1 MSDNIVMPQMG
12 YDMKEGTLVRWLVK
26 EGSSLKRG
34 DPIAEI
40 ETDKAVV
47 EIESYF
53 TGFIGKILINEGES
67 AEVGSSIAVVVKDMN
82 ESVSDPSSGTNT
94 ISEESSSKI
103 NEKNTAK
110 NIPIDQPPVD
120 IPVVDQSP
128 SEKIKISP
136 VAEKLAI
143 EQGIDLNKI
152 NGTGPGGRITKAD
165 IEAQVSNN
173 KPTEQP
179 VAKTPPQTV
188 LPGENIPLSTT
199 RSAIARIT
207 AQSKNGIPHFYVSM
221 SIDMTDALVMR
232 QQYGKLNPNSGI
244 TVNSLVLMAV
254 KLALIDYPIFNSS
267 FREDHIEVKPDINL
281 GIAISVDDGL
291 IVPAITQAQDL
302 SIIEI
307 SSAARDL
314 AKRAKE
320 GKLRQE
326 EYSGTFSVSN
336 LGMFA
341 VDDFNAIILPPQVGV
356 LAVSSVIKRPVVI
369 DDKIVIREIMNV
381 QLSSDHRVID
391 GVDAAKFAKQI
402 KDYLEMPISLFVS

>member
-94 ISEESSSKI
+94 ISEESSSKV

-110 NIPIDQPPVD
+110 NIPVDQPPVD

-173 KPTEQP
+173 KRTEQP
-179 VAKTPPQTV
+179 VANTPPQTV

-341 VDDFNAIILPPQVGV
+341 VDDFNAIILPPQVGI
-356 LAVSSVIKRPVVI
+356 LAVSSVIKRPVVV

-391 GVDAAKFAKQI
+391 GLDAAKFAKQI

>member
-53 TGFIGKILINEGES
+53 TGFIGKILVNEGES

-82 ESVSDPSSGTNT
+82 ESVTDSTNT
-94 ISEESSSKI
+94 TNTVSEKSIPKVE
-103 NEKNTAK
+103 EKNTGQ
-110 NIPIDQPPVD
+110 NTPVEQPSVNVPIVDQPL
-120 IPVVDQSP
+120 

-136 VAEKLAI
+136 VAEKLAL

-152 NGTGPGGRITKAD
+152 NGTGPGGRITKSD
-165 IEAQVSNN
+165 IEAQSSNN
-173 KPTEQP
+173 KLTEQP
-179 VAKTPPQTV
+179 LVKTPPQTV
-188 LPGENIPLSTT
+188 LPGQNIPLSTT

-207 AQSKNGIPHFYVSM
+207 SQSKNGIPHFYVSM

-232 QQYGKLNPNSGI
+232 QQYGKLYPNSGI

-254 KLALIDYPIFNSS
+254 KLSLIDYPIFNSS
-267 FREDHIEVKPDINL
+267 FRDDHIEVKPDINL
-281 GIAISVDDGL
+281 GIAISADDGL

-356 LAVSSVIKRPVVI
+356 LAVSSVIKRPVVV

>member
-94 ISEESSSKI
+94 ISEESSSKV
-103 NEKNTAK
+103 NEKNTAN
-110 NIPIDQPPVD
+110 NIPVDQPPVD

>member
-82 ESVSDPSSGTNT
+82 ESVADSSSAANT
-94 ISEESSSKI
+94 ISEESSSKV

-110 NIPIDQPPVD
+110 NIPVDQPPVD

-179 VAKTPPQTV
+179 VAKTSPQTV
-188 LPGENIPLSTT
+188 LPGANIPLSTT

>member
-1 MSDNIVMPQMG
+1 MPDNIVMPQMG
-12 YDMKEGTLVRWLVK
+12 YDMKEGTLIRWLVQ
-26 EGSSLKRG
+26 EGSLLKRG

-53 TGFIGKILINEGES
+53 TGFLRKILLNEGES
-67 AEVGSSIAVVVKDMN
+67 AEVGSSIAIVVKDMA
-82 ESVSDPSSGTNT
+82 E
-94 ISEESSSKI
+94 
-103 NEKNTAK
+103 
-110 NIPIDQPPVD
+110 PVD
-120 IPVVDQSP
+120 NDKLQNPKSNSQDKLAKDIEVAEPLTNITEQSVNANDADE
-128 SEKIKISP
+128 SGKVKISP
-136 VAEKLAI
+136 VAEKLAE
-143 EQGIDLNKI
+143 EQSIDLNTVT
-152 NGTGPGGRITKAD
+152 GTGPGGRITKAD
-165 IEAQVSNN
+165 VELLISGKESDSNSISSS
-173 KPTEQP
+173 
-179 VAKTPPQTV
+179 PQAII
-188 LPGENIPLSTT
+188 LGESIPLSST
-199 RSAIARIT
+199 RSAIARVT

-221 SIDMTDALVMR
+221 SIDMTDALLMR

-254 KLALIDYPIFNSS
+254 KSSLIQYPIFNSV
-267 FREDHIEVKPDINL
+267 FREDHIEVKSDINL

-291 IVPAITQAQDL
+291 MVPAITQVQNL
-302 SIIEI
+302 SIVEI
-307 SSAARDL
+307 STAARDL

-341 VDDFNAIILPPQVGV
+341 VDDFNAIILPPQVGI

-369 DDKIVIREIMNV
+369 DESIVIREVMNI

-391 GVDAAKFAKQI
+391 GLDAAKFAKQI
-402 KDYLEMPISLFVS
+402 KDYLEMPISLFVT

>member
-82 ESVSDPSSGTNT
+82 ESVLDPSSGTNT
-94 ISEESSSKI
+94 ISEESSSKV

-110 NIPIDQPPVD
+110 NIPVDQPPVD

>member
-12 YDMKEGTLVRWLVK
+12 YDMKEGTLVRWLVQ

-82 ESVSDPSSGTNT
+82 ESVADSSSAANT
-94 ISEESSSKI
+94 ISEESSSKV

-110 NIPIDQPPVD
+110 NIPVEQPPVD
-120 IPVVDQSP
+120 VPVVDQSP

>member
-82 ESVSDPSSGTNT
+82 ESVADSSSAANT
-94 ISEESSSKI
+94 ISEESSSKV

-110 NIPIDQPPVD
+110 NIPVEQPPVD
-120 IPVVDQSP
+120 VPVVDQSP

>member
-12 YDMKEGTLVRWLVK
+12 YDMKEGTLVRWLVQ

-94 ISEESSSKI
+94 ISEESSSKV

-110 NIPIDQPPVD
+110 NIPVEQPPDDV
-120 IPVVDQSP
+120 PVVDQSP